1 MVFSDLLGYWVFCL
15 SLILESSYS
24 LLLSYNISSV
34 LCLFLLLTFPLC
46 YTFVTVFFFFLYSFF
61 SHCILI
67 WGVYIDIS
75 SNLLIYSL
83 AMPSLLII
91 KEGLDLCYNILIFYC
106 HMSLQ
111 KDLRPSRLQISKVLL
126 IYSGVLNPKRTI

>member
-106 HMSLQ
+106 FGTFKTIISLPTCGIVP
-111 KDLRPSRLQISKVLL
+111 DLLCFLVESLT
-126 IYSGVLNPKRTI
+126 Y